1 MADISKIVLP
11 DSSEYNF
18 KDATSGY
25 ITKPNAPYLTCAT
38 AAATAA
44 KTTTLVSGTFTSAD
58 LVSGAQVLVKF
69 TNANGVASPTLSVN
83 STTAKSIKRYGTTA
97 PSTSAATSWNAGSV
111 VLFTYDGT
119 YWQQVGYLNSTYSEI
134 SAANITN
141 GTGSTTGLVTGRRAK
156 AAVEA
161 FAPVTS
167 VNTKTGAVSLTASD
181 VGALADS
188 TTYVSSVNG
197 SSGAVTVQETLVSGT
212 NIKTINNNSL
222 LGSGDITISGGTD
235 TKVTQTETID
245 NGNYEILLSG
255 TPDDTT
261 RTEEANKSA
270 YLTLNPSTGELLADT
285 VSCASLDSSA
295 ITIDGNPV
303 PAVYDLGTIT
313 VSGGV
318 WTPTA
323 QQVTDVTNM
332 WAAGFCAVTWTDST
346 SSESYYAFKEDM
358 IDYSGVPFM
367 GFVGAEGHLVP
378 GPIVKTG
385 TVLLGISEYGYGM
398 FAKIADLDT
407 DDVQTQIS
415 MMVPAWALDAN
426 KPTYTA
432 SEVGALATT
441 GGQLTGTV
449 TLYSASGDSPAIIF
463 QRGTLSDNYNDWR
476 IIDSGGFLHFAQRGQ
491 GSTAFSDQV
500 VFNTTGN
507 ISATSFSGSG
517 SNLTGVTHHATTTVT
532 LASTGWSSSTYTASV
547 TGVTASNT
555 VIVSPDP
562 ASYADYVAAG
572 IYCSAQAAGTLTFTC
587 TTTPTSAI
595 TVNVVTM

>member
-25 ITKPNAPYLTCAT
+25 ITKPNVPYLTCAT

-44 KTTTLVSGTFTSAD
+44 KTTTLVSGTFTEAD

-83 STTAKSIKRYGTTA
+83 GTTAKSIRRYGTTA
-97 PSTSAATSWNAGSV
+97 PSTSAGTSWNAGSV
-111 VLFTYDGT
+111 VMLTYDGT
-119 YWQQVGYLNSTYSEI
+119 YWQQVGFLNTTYSEI
-134 SAANITN
+134 SVANITN
-141 GTGSTTGLVTGRRAK
+141 GSGSTTGTITGRRAK

-167 VNTKTGAVSLTASD
+167 VNGNT
-181 VGALADS
+181 
-188 TTYVSSVNG
+188 
-197 SSGAVTVQETLVSGT
+197 GAVTVQETLVSGT

-235 TKVTQTETID
+235 TKVTQTETTD
-245 NGNYEILLSG
+245 NGDYEVLLSG

-270 YLTLNPSTGELLADT
+270 YLLLNPSTGELFANT

-295 ITIDGNPV
+295 ITVEGNPV
-303 PAVYDLGTIT
+303 PAVYDLGSIT
-313 VSGGV
+313 VTGGTFSPTQQQTDDIKAMWDAGPCGII
-318 WTPTA
+318 WTETTA
-323 QQVTDVTNM
+323 
-332 WAAGFCAVTWTDST
+332 G
-346 SSESYYAFKEDM
+346 ESYYAFKEDM

-398 FAKIADLDT
+398 FAKITDLDI
-407 DDVQTQIS
+407 DDVQSQIS
-415 MMVPAWALDAN
+415 GMVPAWALDAN

-441 GGQLTGTV
+441 GGQLTGTL

-463 QRGTLSDNYNDWR
+463 QRGTLTDNYNDWR
-476 IIDSGGFLHFAQRGQ
+476 IIDSGGFLYFAQRGQ
-491 GSTAFSDQV
+491 GSTAFANQV
-500 VFNTTGN
+500 VFNTSGN

-517 SNLTGVTHHATTTVT
+517 TSLTGVTHHATTTAT
-532 LASTGWSSSTYTASV
+532 LASTGWTSNTYTASV

-562 ASYADYVAAG
+562 ASYSDYVSAG
-572 IYCSAQAAGTLTFTC
+572 IYCSAQASGTLTFKC

>member
-25 ITKPNAPYLTCAT
+25 ITKPNVPYLTCAT
-38 AAATAA
+38 AAGTAA
-44 KTTTLVSGTFTSAD
+44 KTTTLVSGTFTSDD

-83 STTAKSIKRYGTTA
+83 GTTAKSIARYGTTA
-97 PSTSAATSWNAGSV
+97 PSTSAASSWQAGSV
-111 VLFTYDGT
+111 ILFTYDGT
-119 YWQQVGYLNSTYSEI
+119 RWQMVGYLNSTYSEI

-167 VNTKTGAVSLTASD
+167 VNGNT
-181 VGALADS
+181 
-188 TTYVSSVNG
+188 
-197 SSGAVTVQETLVSGT
+197 GAVTVQETLVSGT

-235 TKVTQTETID
+235 TKVTQTETSNNAD
-245 NGNYEILLSG
+245 YEVLLSG
-255 TPDDTT
+255 TADDTT

-313 VSGGV
+313 VSDGV

-332 WAAGFCAVTWTDST
+332 WTAGFCAVTWTDST

-441 GGQLTGTV
+441 GGQLTGTL

-463 QRGTLSDNYNDWR
+463 QRGTLTDNYNDWR
-476 IIDSGGFLHFAQRGQ
+476 IIDSGGFLYFAQRGQ
-491 GSTAFSDQV
+491 GSTAFANQV
-500 VFNTTGN
+500 VFNTSGN

-517 SNLTGVTHHATTTVT
+517 TSLTGVTHHATTTAT
-532 LASTGWSSSTYTASV
+532 LASTGWTNSTYTASV

-572 IYCSAQAAGTLTFTC
+572 IYCSAQASGSLTFTC

>member
-1 MADISKIVLP
+1 MADISKIILP
-11 DSSEYNF
+11 DNSEYNL
-18 KDATSGY
+18 KDTTSGY
-25 ITKPNAPYLTCAT
+25 LTKPNVPYLTCAT
-38 AAATAA
+38 AAGTAA
-44 KTTTLVSGTFTSAD
+44 KTTTLVSGTFTSDD

-83 STTAKSIKRYGTTA
+83 GTTAKSIARYGTTA
-97 PSTSAATSWNAGSV
+97 PGTSAASSWNAGSV

-119 YWQQVGYLNSTYSEI
+119 RWEQVGYLNSTYSEI

-167 VNTKTGAVSLTASD
+167 VNGNTGAVSLTASD

-222 LGSGDITISGGTD
+222 LGSGDLTIS
-235 TKVTQTETID
+235 
-245 NGNYEILLSG
+245 
-255 TPDDTT
+255 
-261 RTEEANKSA
+261 
-270 YLTLNPSTGELLADT
+270 
-285 VSCASLDSSA
+285 
-295 ITIDGNPV
+295 
-303 PAVYDLGTIT
+303 PAAYDLGTIT

-323 QQVTDVTNM
+323 QQVTDVTDM
-332 WAAGFCAVTWTDST
+332 WTAGFCAVTWTDST

-407 DDVQTQIS
+407 DDVQSQIS
-415 MMVPAWALDAN
+415 AMVPAWALDAN

-432 SEVGALATT
+432 SEVGALDTT
-441 GGQLTGTV
+441 GGQLTGTL

-532 LASTGWSSSTYTASV
+532 LASTGWTSSTYTASV

-572 IYCSAQAAGTLTFTC
+572 IYCSAQASGSLTFTC